1 MYVWHYPFASFF
13 FATENQIYLTNSIK
27 VILLIPLLLISIFSY
42 KYIEVIFRK
51 SDLISTK
58 KFYTYFTLVS
68 FILLFISYISIK
80 NNGYI
85 NRLKISQDQKNF
97 IVEFN
102 KDRVAPIDQKIV
114 INNSKKTILVLGNS
128 IGGEFFE
135 ILNSN
140 DYFKKR
146 YNIIYSLI
154 QIRCLEN
161 LVKGK
166 TKK

>member
-1 MYVWHYPFASFF
+1 MALSICILFF

-114 INNSKKTILVLGNS
+114 INNSKKN
-128 IGGEFFE
+128 
-135 ILNSN
+135 
-140 DYFKKR
+140 YFSFRKLDR
-146 YNIIYSLI
+146 RRIFRN
-154 QIRCLEN
+154 
-161 LVKGK
+161 
-166 TKK
+166 TKLK